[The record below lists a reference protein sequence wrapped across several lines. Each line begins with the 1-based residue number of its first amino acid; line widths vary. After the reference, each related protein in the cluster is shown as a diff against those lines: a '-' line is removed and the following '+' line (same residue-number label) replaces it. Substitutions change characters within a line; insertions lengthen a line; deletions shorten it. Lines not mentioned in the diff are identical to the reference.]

1 MGLLCAVVM
10 MLAILVI
17 TWTVSRW
24 DAKTAYR
31 LFEHSQHLFEPEVD
45 SPVATP
51 VKASIGNRDNRES
64 SKRSSAEGMPR
75 GGAPKRPYISPI
87 IKKRVAAKQKWRCAI
102 CKQLLDETFEI
113 DHRTPLYKGG
123 HPTDESNL
131 QALCKR
137 DHMFKSA
144 VSDRL

>member
-1 MGLLCAVVM
+1 MGFACAIAMMALIFVVVLL
-10 MLAILVI
+10 
-17 TWTVSRW
+17 VSRW

-31 LFEHSQHLFEPEVD
+31 MLEHSQQFFGPEGE
-45 SPVATP
+45 ATSSRSLRNQR
-51 VKASIGNRDNRES
+51 KAMGRAAPT
-64 SKRSSAEGMPR
+64 KRS
-75 GGAPKRPYISPI
+75 YITPLV
-87 IKKRVAAKQKWRCAI
+87 KKRVAAKQGWRCAV
-102 CKQLLDETFEI
+102 CKGLLDETFDI
-113 DHRTPLYKGG
+113 DHITPLYKGG